1 MLDTIKLLEENI
13 VRTLFHE
20 LQQYLFETTSLC
32 IANGTINKIKRQG
45 SELKKI
51 SATEMTDKGL
61 VSKIFK
67 QFMKLSIQKKSNN
80 PIKKNGQKIYI
91 DISLKM
97 KYRWPKN
104 T

>member
-1 MLDTIKLLEENI
+1 
-13 VRTLFHE
+13 
-20 LQQYLFETTSLC
+20 
-32 IANGTINKIKRQG
+32 
-45 SELKKI
+45 
-51 SATEMTDKGL
+51 MTDKGL
-61 VSKIFK
+61 ISKIFK

-91 DISLKM
+91 DISLKT